1 MHTVNSK
8 AVVKIT
14 KHRFILNK
22 LTEKVIWNHKNYSTN
37 LKEDRKEE
45 KRTKNRWDKQKINSK
60 MVDVKSS
67 KTINHIKC
75 KWSKHSG

>member
-45 KRTKNRWDKQKINSK
+45 KRTKNRWDKQKTNSK
-60 MVDVKSS
+60 MIDLNLITSIVTLYVNGLN
-67 KTINHIKC
+67 T
-75 KWSKHSG
+75 